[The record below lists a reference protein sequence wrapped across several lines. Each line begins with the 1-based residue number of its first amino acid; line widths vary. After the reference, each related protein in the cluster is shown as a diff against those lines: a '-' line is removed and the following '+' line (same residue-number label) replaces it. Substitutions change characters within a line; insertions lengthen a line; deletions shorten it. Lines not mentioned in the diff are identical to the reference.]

1 MKYYTIATYIEDW
14 HGNKSE
20 YMDVRIYRADEV
32 PFEKVKDA
40 FFHLL
45 LCRSKKYESP
55 KHLDIVLPDDP
66 GLMIRA
72 VARFRDCS
80 SLWSFLQ
87 EESAEELESGCLD
100 NPRKLRWIPHYGIDM
115 TSGCRFIVE
124 GEYNKKNY
132 IAYLKKFLKGKVI

>member
-1 MKYYTIATYIEDW
+1 MKHYTIATYIEDW
-14 HGNKSE
+14 RGNRSE

-32 PFEKVKDA
+32 SFEQVKDV

-45 LCRSKKYESP
+45 FCRSKKYETP
-55 KHLDIVLPDDP
+55 KHLDIVLPNDP

-87 EESAEELESGCLD
+87 EESTEEIEPEYLD
-100 NPRKLRWIPHYGIDM
+100 DARKLKRIPHYGIDM
-115 TSGCRFIVE
+115 TNGCRFITE
-124 GEYNKKNY
+124 AEYTRDNY
-132 IAYLKKFLKGKVI
+132 IAYLERFLKGTVI

>member
-1 MKYYTIATYIEDW
+1 MKYYTIATYMEDW
-14 HGNKSE
+14 NGKRSD

-32 PFEKVKDA
+32 SFGKVKDA

-55 KHLDIVLPDDP
+55 KHLDIVRSNDP
-66 GLMIRA
+66 GLIIRV
-72 VARFRDCS
+72 VARFRDGS

-87 EESAEELESGCLD
+87 EESTEGLGPECLD

-124 GEYNKKNY
+124 GEYTKKNY
-132 IAYLKKFLKGKVI
+132 IAYLNKFLKGKVV